1 MQIECKIYDLY
12 NFVKHEKKMEK
23 LKNEQLLKVLK
34 TWSKSPFHNF
44 ENNIELGWGQPR
56 SQGNEDGVGWH

>member
-1 MQIECKIYDLY
+1 
-12 NFVKHEKKMEK
+12 MEK